1 MLLAVPKFLDSL
13 EESRLVHIKNDV
25 KASESALQAQ
35 MLDNKK
41 IDSYP
46 IAEIESESSFY
57 DTKGLK
63 IETVGG
69 VLYDVTGIVKSKL
82 DGKFVANSEGE
93 VYYVATDSKKY
104 GWHITLKMNFTKET
118 HV

>member
-1 MLLAVPKFLDSL
+1 
-13 EESRLVHIKNDV
+13 
-25 KASESALQAQ
+25 

-41 IDSYP
+41 IDSHP

-93 VYYVATDSKKY
+93 VYYVATDPKKY
-104 GWHITLKMNFTKET
+104 GWHYYTENELYKGNTRLIGAGSICLETKMGTIMKLTLK
-118 HV
+118 